1 MQLPAQLQ
9 RALKGLPLDPQ
20 AAGAIAVAAVTAV
33 ALIVGAVL
41 GTMPSA
47 APTAA
52 PQGKKSVIQVVTADG
67 ASAGV
72 CAIVGLRQEM
82 VHYTDEDSLY
92 YWELQPGEERIT
104 AWCPSLAAMS
114 SGKRRLEGEATVEN
128 FDAPQVVKIVV
139 Q

>member
-33 ALIVGAVL
+33 SLIVGAVL

-72 CAIVGLRQEM
+72 CAIGGLRQEK

-92 YWELQPGEERIT
+92 YWELKPGEERIE
-104 AWCPSLAAMS
+104 ASCPSVTAMS
-114 SGKRRLEGEATVEN
+114 SGKRRLEGETTVEN